1 MRMRAAARP
10 CLGSAGLSEAL
21 VLLSLN
27 PVHYSGS
34 LLLCHTFFYLKKMNF
49 F

>member
-1 MRMRAAARP
+1 VRMRAAARP

-34 LLLCHTFFYLKKMNF
+34 LLSSATRFFT
-49 F
+49 

>member
-27 PVHYSGS
+27 PSTIADHC
-34 LLLCHTFFYLKKMNF
+34 LCHTFFYLKKMNF